1 MRALISVYDKEN
13 IVEFAK
19 ELEDLG
25 WEIIST
31 GGSFK
36 KLKEAGVKVKEV
48 SSVTNFPEILGGRVK
63 TLHPFIHGGI
73 LFRRDNEEDVKTLK
87 EQGIESIDMVVN
99 SLYPFKEVVAKKSS
113 HEDTIE
119 NIDIGGP
126 SMIRACAKNYKHC
139 LIITGKSQYEE
150 VIKRLK
156 EKTDDQDFRMKLA
169 KEAFQLTAT
178 YDSLIADYFN
188 TKAEEE
194 FPEKLNKSYE
204 LVQELRYGEN
214 PHQKA
219 AYYEDSTPFGKLE
232 LKQLHGK
239 ELSYNNLN
247 DITGAF
253 KANKV
258 FKEPCVVAVKH
269 TNPCGIGVGENIYEA
284 YTKAYECDSVSIFGG
299 IIVLNREV
307 DKETAQKMSEI
318 FLEVIA
324 APSFS
329 KEAIE
334 ILEAKKNIRL
344 IEISNMN
351 EVKLEDKQIKQVL
364 NGILV
369 QDSDDILYTGELDF
383 VTNRKPS
390 EEELKQLEFAWKCA
404 KSVASNGVVVAK
416 DGQTLGI
423 GQGETMR
430 AWAVEEALDR
440 AGEKVKGAVFA
451 SDGFFFVD
459 TMQLLHEKG
468 ITAIIQPGGS
478 VKDQDVIDYANEHDM
493 AIVFTHTRHF
503 RH

>member
-13 IVEFAK
+13 VVEFAK
-19 ELEDLG
+19 NLVDMG

-31 GGSFK
+31 GGSYK
-36 KLKEAGVKVKEV
+36 TLKEAGIKVEEV

-99 SLYPFKEVVAKKSS
+99 SLYPFKEVVSKGGS
-113 HEDTIE
+113 HEDIIE

-139 LIITGKSQYEE
+139 LIVTDKTQYDE
-150 VIKRLK
+150 VISRLQK
-156 EKTDDQDFRMKLA
+156 KTDDREFRMRLA
-169 KEAFQLTAT
+169 KEAFQLTAS
-178 YDSLIADYFN
+178 YDSLISDYFN
-188 TKAEEE
+188 KNSNEE
-194 FPEKLNKSYE
+194 FSKKFSKSYE

-219 AYYEDSTPFGKLE
+219 AYYEEVSPYGKLE
-232 LKQLHGK
+232 MKQLHGK

-247 DITGAF
+247 DLTGAY

-258 FKEPCVVAVKH
+258 FDEPCAVAVKH
-269 TNPCGIGVGENIYEA
+269 TNPCGIGIGENIAKA
-284 YTKAYECDSVSIFGG
+284 YNKAYECDPVSIFGG

-307 DKETAQKMSEI
+307 DKACAEEMGKI

-329 KEAIE
+329 DEALE
-334 ILEAKKNIRL
+334 ILTAKKNIRL
-344 IEISNMN
+344 IEIKNMN
-351 EVKLEDKQIKQVL
+351 ERPLEDKQIKQVL

-369 QDSDDILYTGELDF
+369 QEEDKKIFTEELDF

-390 EEELKQLEFAWKCA
+390 SEELEELEFAWKCA
-404 KSVASNGVVVAK
+404 KTVASNGVVVAK

-440 AGEKVKGAVFA
+440 AGEKVQGAVFA
-451 SDGFFFVD
+451 SDGFFFKD
-459 TMQLLHEKG
+459 TMELLKEKG
-468 ITAIIQPGGS
+468 IKSIIQPGGS
-478 VKDQDVIDYANEHDM
+478 VKDQEVIDYANENDM

>member
-19 ELEDLG
+19 ELVGMG
-25 WEIIST
+25 WDIIST
-31 GGSFK
+31 GGSYRT
-36 KLKEAGVKVKEV
+36 LKEAGIEVEEV
-48 SSVTNFPEILGGRVK
+48 SNITKFPEILDGRVK

-73 LFRRDNEEDVKTLK
+73 LFRRDNENDVKTLK

-99 SLYPFKEVVAKKSS
+99 SLYPFKEVVSKGGS
-113 HEDTIE
+113 HEDIIE

-126 SMIRACAKNYKHC
+126 SMIRACAKNYKDC
-139 LIITGKSQYEE
+139 LIVTDKSQYEE
-150 VIKRLK
+150 VIERLK
-156 EKTDDQDFRMKLA
+156 ENKDDIDFRMDLA
-169 KEAFQLTAT
+169 KRAFQLTAS
-178 YDSLIADYFN
+178 YDSLISDYFIG
-188 TKAEEE
+188 KSEEE
-194 FPEKLNKSYE
+194 FPQKFTKSYE

-219 AYYEDSTPFGKLE
+219 AYYEEVSPLDKFDIK
-232 LKQLHGK
+232 KLHGK

-247 DITGAF
+247 DLTGAF

-258 FKEPCVVAVKH
+258 FDEPCVVAVKH
-269 TNPCGIGVGENIYEA
+269 TNPCGIGVAKDIATAYE
-284 YTKAYECDSVSIFGG
+284 KAYECDPVSIFGG
-299 IIVLNREV
+299 IIVLNRQV
-307 DKETAQKMSEI
+307 DKACAEKMSKI

-329 KEAIE
+329 KEALE

-344 IEISNMN
+344 LEISNMN
-351 EVKLEDKQIKQVL
+351 EKEIDNRQIKQVL

-369 QDSDDILYTGELDF
+369 QEEDKVIYAEELEV
-383 VTNRKPS
+383 VTDKKPT
-390 EEELKQLEFAWKCA
+390 EEELKELEFAWKCA
-404 KSVASNGVVVAK
+404 KTVASNGVVVAK

-430 AWAVEEALDR
+430 AWAVEEALER
-440 AGEKVKGAVFA
+440 AGDRIAGAVFA
-451 SDGFFFVD
+451 SDGFFFKD
-459 TMQLLHEKG
+459 TMELLKEKG
-468 ITAIIQPGGS
+468 IRAIIQPGGS
-478 VKDQDVIDYANEHDM
+478 IKDQEVIDFANENDM

>member
-19 ELEDLG
+19 ELVGMG
-25 WEIIST
+25 WDIIST
-31 GGSFK
+31 GGSYRT
-36 KLKEAGVKVKEV
+36 LKEAGIEVEEV
-48 SSVTNFPEILGGRVK
+48 SNITKFPEILGGRVK
-63 TLHPFIHGGI
+63 TLHPLIHGGI

-99 SLYPFKEVVAKKSS
+99 SLYPFKEVVSKGGS
-113 HEDTIE
+113 HEDIIE

-126 SMIRACAKNYKHC
+126 SMIRACAKNYKDC
-139 LIITGKSQYEE
+139 LIVTDKSQYDE

-156 EKTDDQDFRMKLA
+156 EKTDDLSFRMDLA
-169 KEAFQLTAT
+169 KKAFQLTAA
-178 YDSLIADYFN
+178 YDSLISDYFIGQS
-188 TKAEEE
+188 KED
-194 FPEKLNKSYE
+194 FPEKFSKSYQ
-204 LVQELRYGEN
+204 LVQQLRYGEN

-219 AYYEDSTPFGKLE
+219 AYYEEVTPFDKFNI
-232 LKQLHGK
+232 KQLHGK

-247 DITGAF
+247 DLTGAF

-258 FKEPCVVAVKH
+258 FDEPCAVAVKH
-269 TNPCGIGVGENIYEA
+269 TNPCGIGIAKDIATAYE
-284 YTKAYECDSVSIFGG
+284 KAYECDPVSIFGG

-307 DKETAQKMSEI
+307 DKACAEKMSQI

-329 KEAIE
+329 KEALE
-334 ILEAKKNIRL
+334 ILEGKKNIRL
-344 IEISNMN
+344 IEISNM
-351 EVKLEDKQIKQVL
+351 LEREIEDRQIKQVL

-369 QDSDDILYTGELDF
+369 QEEDKVIYAEEKEF
-383 VTNRKPS
+383 VTNRKPT
-390 EEELKQLEFAWKCA
+390 EDELKELEFAWKCA
-404 KSVASNGVVVAK
+404 KTVASNGVVVAK
-416 DGQTLGI
+416 EGQTLGI

-430 AWAVEEALDR
+430 AWAVEEALNR

-451 SDGFFFVD
+451 SDGFFFKD
-459 TMQLLHEKG
+459 TMELLKEKG
-468 ITAIIQPGGS
+468 ITSIIQPGGS
-478 VKDQDVIDYANEHDM
+478 IKDQEVIDFANENDM